1 MKPKP
6 FSIRHRIILLQA
18 ISIGVALWFIA
29 ATLYVSLQIRAHVAD
44 DVSVARVASP
54 QGRRDLARLE
64 DSAVQL
70 REYTRVLLLL
80 LAASGLYAVLLI
92 RIAQKV
98 HREHL
103 WGPLNQLH
111 EMVRQ
116 VRRGN
121 LNVSAPV
128 PRSLE
133 VGPLVESFLRLT
145 AEVREMRQSLE
156 QRVAE
161 RTAELDAAQ
170 KQLLQAAKLSA
181 MGQLVSGVAHEVNN
195 PLTSILGFSEMMLG
209 NPKLTAQGRA
219 HLETIRDE
227 ALRLKKVV
235 AGLSTFARRRPQ
247 RTERLD
253 VRRTLDKLVELRK
266 YQLTAEGIR
275 LHVERPEQPAWVEG
289 DADQLLQVLFNLA
302 LNAEQAIQ
310 QTRETGDIWLGCRVV
325 GDEIHIT
332 VRDNGAGMKPEVS
345 ERIFEPFFTT
355 KPVGQGTGLGL
366 SISHGIV
373 AQHRGRFVV
382 GSTPGE
388 GTTMC
393 VVLPRIEA
401 PPPEQTPAT
410 QPAHAGEPGGG
421 RALIIDDEAQIVA
434 LVQQALEARGWTTV
448 TVTDPTAVESLLDGA
463 SYDAVICDLKMPGK
477 SGFDILSLLRRKR
490 PELARRFLLMTGDL
504 GDTDKKRLLEA
515 HVPVLRKPFTLAQLR
530 EAVQALRQKD
540 S

>member
-1 MKPKP
+1 LKPKP
-6 FSIRHRIILLQA
+6 FSIQQRIILLQA
-18 ISIGVALWFIA
+18 ISIGVALWFIG
-29 ATLYVSLQIRAHVAD
+29 ATLYVSLRIRAHVAD
-44 DVSVARVASP
+44 TVAVARVASP
-54 QGRRDLARLE
+54 QGGGELAKLE
-64 DSAVQL
+64 DSAAQL
-70 REYTRVLLLL
+70 REYTRVLILL

-92 RIAQKV
+92 RIARKM

-103 WGPLNQLH
+103 WEPLGQLH
-111 EMVRQ
+111 EMVWQ

-121 LNVSAPV
+121 LNVSAPI

-145 AEVREMRQSLE
+145 TEVREMRESLE
-156 QRVAE
+156 QKVAE
-161 RTAELDAAQ
+161 RTAELEAAQ

-195 PLTSILGFSEMMLG
+195 PLTSILGFSEILLG
-209 NPKLTAQGRA
+209 NPKLTSQARAQ
-219 HLETIRDE
+219 LETVRDE

-235 AGLSTFARRRPQ
+235 AGLSTFARRGPQ
-247 RTERLD
+247 RTEQLD
-253 VRRTLDKLVELRK
+253 VRRALDKLVELRK

-275 LHVERPEQPAWVEG
+275 LHVERPEQATWVDG
-289 DADQLLQVLFNLA
+289 DSDQLLQVLFNLV

-310 QTRETGDIWLGCRVV
+310 EARETGDIWLGCEAVKHEV
-325 GDEIHIT
+325 HIT
-332 VRDNGAGMKPEVS
+332 VRDNGTGMKPEVI

-373 AQHRGRFVV
+373 AQHHGRFVV

-388 GTTMC
+388 GTTIC
-393 VVLPRIEA
+393 VVLPRIETPPREHPSA
-401 PPPEQTPAT
+401 PEAA
-410 QPAHAGEPGGG
+410 QPAEPTGG

-434 LVQQALEARGWTTV
+434 LVQHALEARGWSTV
-448 TVTDPTAVESLLDGA
+448 TVTDSTAVESLLDGTA
-463 SYDAVICDLKMPGK
+463 YDVVICDLKMPGK
-477 SGFDILSLLRRKR
+477 SGFDILNLLRKKR

-515 HVPVLRKPFTLAQLR
+515 HVAVLRKPFTLAQLR
-530 EAVQALRQKD
+530 EAIHALRPKQE
-540 S
+540 

>member
-1 MKPKP
+1 LKPKP
-6 FSIRHRIILLQA
+6 FSIQQRIILLQA
-18 ISIGVALWFIA
+18 VSIGVALWFVG
-29 ATLYVSLQIRAHVAD
+29 ATLYVSLRIRTHVAD
-44 DVSVARVASP
+44 AAGVARVVE
-54 QGRRDLARLE
+54 LE
-64 DSAVQL
+64 NAAAQL
-70 REYTRVLLLL
+70 HEETRVLMLL
-80 LAASGLYAVLLI
+80 LAAAGLYAVLLI
-92 RIAQKV
+92 RIAGKM

-103 WGPLNQLH
+103 WEPLGQLH

-121 LNVSAPV
+121 LSVSASI

-145 AEVREMRQSLE
+145 TEVREMRESLE
-156 QRVAE
+156 LKVAE
-161 RTAELDAAQ
+161 RTKELEATQ
-170 KQLLQAAKLSA
+170 GQLLQAAKLSA

-195 PLTSILGFSEMMLG
+195 PLTSILGFSEVLLG

-227 ALRLKKVV
+227 ALRLKRVV
-235 AGLSTFARRRPQ
+235 AGLSTFARRGPQ
-247 RTERLD
+247 RMERLD
-253 VRRTLDKLVELRK
+253 ARRVLDKLVELRK
-266 YQLTAEGIR
+266 YQLTAAGIH
-275 LHVERPEQPAWVEG
+275 LHVERPERPVWVEG

-310 QTRETGDIWLGCRVV
+310 EVRETGDIWLGCEAAGEEVR
-325 GDEIHIT
+325 IT
-332 VRDNGAGMKPEVS
+332 VRDNGAGMKPEVT

-373 AQHRGRFVV
+373 AQHHGRFVV

-393 VVLPRIEA
+393 VVLPRVEA
-401 PPPEQTPAT
+401 PQSERAPAPE
-410 QPAHAGEPGGG
+410 PAHAAEPAGG

-434 LVQQALEARGWTTV
+434 LVQQALEARGWSTV
-448 TVTDPTAVESLLDGA
+448 TVTDSPTVESLLDGTA
-463 SYDAVICDLKMPGK
+463 YDAVICDLKMPGK

-490 PELARRFLLMTGDL
+490 PDLARRFLLMTGDL
-504 GDTDKKRLLEA
+504 GDTDKKRLLGA
-515 HVPVLRKPFTLAQLR
+515 HVPVLRKPFTLMQLR
-530 EAVQALRQKD
+530 EAVQALRQRD

>member
-6 FSIRHRIILLQA
+6 FSIQQRIILLQA
-18 ISIGVALWFIA
+18 ISIGVALWFIG
-29 ATLYVSLQIRAHVAD
+29 ATLYVSLRIRAHVAN
-44 DVSVARVASP
+44 DVSVARVVSP
-54 QGRRDLARLE
+54 QEGPELAKLE
-64 DSAVQL
+64 DSAEEL
-70 REYTRVLLLL
+70 REETRILILL
-80 LAASGLYAVLLI
+80 LAASALYAVLLI
-92 RIAQKV
+92 RITRKM

-103 WGPLNQLH
+103 WGPLRELH
-111 EMVRQ
+111 EMVWQ
-116 VRRGN
+116 VRRGH
-121 LNVSAPV
+121 LNVSAPI

-145 AEVREMRQSLE
+145 TEVREMRESLE
-156 QRVAE
+156 QKVAE
-161 RTAELDAAQ
+161 RTAELEAAQ

-195 PLTSILGFSEMMLG
+195 PLTSILGFSEILLG
-209 NPKLTAQGRA
+209 NPKLTSQARAQ
-219 HLETIRDE
+219 LETVRDE

-235 AGLSTFARRRPQ
+235 AGLSTFARRAPQ

-253 VRRTLDKLVELRK
+253 VRRVLDKLVELRK

-275 LHVERPEQPAWVEG
+275 LHVQRPEQATWVDG
-289 DADQLLQVLFNLA
+289 DSDQLLQVLFNLA

-310 QTRETGDIWLGCRVV
+310 EARETGDIWLGCEAVR
-325 GDEIHIT
+325 DEIHIT
-332 VRDNGAGMKPEVS
+332 VRDNGVGMKPEVI

-373 AQHRGRFVV
+373 AQHRGRFLA

-401 PPPEQTPAT
+401 PQLEQPSAPEPA
-410 QPAHAGEPGGG
+410 QPAEPTGG

-434 LVQQALEARGWTTV
+434 LVQQALEARGWSTV
-448 TVTDPTAVESLLDGA
+448 TVTDSTAVESLLDGA
-463 SYDAVICDLKMPGK
+463 AYDVVICDLKMPGK
-477 SGFDILSLLRRKR
+477 SGFDILNLLRKKR

-530 EAVQALRQKD
+530 EAVQTLQPK
-540 S
+540 